1 MQASVAVILGIIFV
15 TILSQSAYALVPDW
29 VKSTA
34 RWWADGLVTEREFLN
49 AIEYLVENRIIVLS
63 EEKAPNLPVVISP
76 SDSTAKLV
84 ELGVEELKN
93 DDHESAILYFD
104 EALKRNPDNVKA
116 LVDKGIASARIGK
129 LADAKYLFDQAIRVG
144 ERQNN
149 LDYRAVL
156 NAGIAVSIYGNHTD
170 AIKYFDMVIDN
181 SNSVDPYILY
191 GAYVN
196 KGVMLHEG
204 QKYEEALVLFD
215 KALEINPGRLGAIVN
230 KANALQEL
238 HRYGEAL
245 EWFEKAYKIT
255 TDPLRWKPTYVIV
268 E

>member
-1 MQASVAVILGIIFV
+1 MKAALLVVLGIVFAMV
-15 TILSQSAYALVPDW
+15 LSQSAYALVPDW
-29 VKSTA
+29 VKNTA

-49 AIEYLVENRIIVLS
+49 AIEYLVENGIIKID
-63 EEKAPNLPVVISP
+63 ETPANQQVVITP
-76 SDSTAKLV
+76 TDSATRLV
-84 ELGVEELKN
+84 ELGVEELKE
-93 DDHESAILYFD
+93 DDHEAAILYFD

-116 LVDKGIASARIGK
+116 LVDKGIASARLGK
-129 LADAKYLFDQAIRVG
+129 LADAKYLFDQAIKVG

-170 AIKYFDMVIDN
+170 ATKYFDTIIAN
-181 SNSVDPYILY
+181 SAGVDPHILY

-196 KGVMLHEG
+196 KGVMLYEEG
-204 QKYEEALVLFD
+204 RYEEAIVQYD
-215 KALEINPGRLGAIVN
+215 KALELNPGRLGAIVN
-230 KANALQEL
+230 KANALQEM